1 MNVSGFSFFSSSSS
15 LHFLPF
21 FSSTKNDNM
30 DHLQQSSITHRSLSD
45 VHTRL
50 DINIV
55 LGNILSILERDITGD
70 FKPGV
75 AAEAYG

>member
-1 MNVSGFSFFSSSSS
+1 
-15 LHFLPF
+15 
-21 FSSTKNDNM
+21 M